1 MSVSPSEGMSQF
13 LLENNSSPTTR
24 FWIVCWLFN
33 HTVPNTW
40 ICIEQVYDGGSGGGF
55 VGGDEDDY
63 FFKIQI
69 NAFHGVA

>member
-1 MSVSPSEGMSQF
+1 MSVSSSERMSQF

-33 HTVPNTW
+33 HTVSNTR
-40 ICIEQVYDGGSGGGF
+40 ICIERGYDGGGGF

-63 FFKIQI
+63 FL
-69 NAFHGVA
+69 NTN